1 LPVNGKML
9 GSLGHGTSNPGRCY
23 GQTDAVGRHLLRL
36 AELLQEHITP
46 ALCHAAFG
54 RVRRTERQRVWT
66 LTALVQFWVAVILR
80 APKALSQALA
90 DGLEQREPLFP
101 RVAATPE
108 AFFRRCRDLRPAFF
122 VEVSRRGPPPR
133 S

>member
-1 LPVNGKML
+1 MARRARDVN
-9 GSLGHGTSNPGRCY
+9 
-23 GQTDAVGRHLLRL
+23 LLRL

-54 RVRRTERQRVWT
+54 RVRKTERQRVWT

-90 DGLEQREPLFP
+90 DGLEVRERSLGRFDLY
-101 RVAATPE
+101 AADAVFLTGTRAGIVPVGSL
-108 AFFRRCRDLRPAFF
+108 DSSPI
-122 VEVSRRGPPPR
+122 SKT
-133 S
+133 